1 MQHQPSRLIIRNAL
15 VVTLDAEDRVFES
28 GDVLVEDGAIVAV
41 GDVDDAAAQACDR
54 IIEGA
59 GRLLVPGFVNAHT
72 HSPNNVAQGTADGL
86 SHPAYMWLNQAYT
99 ANRTSREHYV
109 SAMLGCIQMLLTGTT
124 AALDHFPGQT
134 VTPEDVDAVMSAY
147 RDAGMRAALGLRFYD
162 AGFDDIAPRGA
173 PLAKDVAADI
183 ERLNPLEPMPL
194 ADYGALAADAI
205 SRWHGVEGRLKVFPA
220 PSNPER
226 CSDAAMVLCA
236 ELAERHDLSIH
247 THLLESRVQAEIA
260 EEKHGC
266 SMVRHLADLGVLNR
280 RWSFAHAVWVDDDDI
295 ELLARSGAVVVHN
308 PESNMKIGAGT
319 APVPAMKARGVR
331 LALGTDGAGTND
343 NLIMHDALRLAAML
357 HRPQTAS
364 RGDWLSA
371 RDVLAMATAGGAAA
385 LLADDD
391 IGAIE
396 VGRRADLVLYRLD
409 APWWVPINDVLNQL
423 VFAENGSSVDTV
435 IVDGRVLVE
444 EGRIVAFDAD
454 AILAEAKP
462 MMRTILERNA
472 ELLGLARRMA
482 DLFP

>member
-1 MQHQPSRLIIRNAL
+1 MQHKPSRLIIRNAF
-15 VVTLDAEDRVFES
+15 VVTLDAGDSVFDP
-28 GDVLVEDGAIVAV
+28 GDVLIEDGAIVAV
-41 GDVDDAAAQACDR
+41 GTVDDEAAQECDR
-54 IIEGA
+54 VIEGA

-86 SHPAYMWLNQAYT
+86 SHAAYMWLTQAYT
-99 ANRTSREHYV
+99 ANRTPREHYV

-134 VTPEDVDAVMSAY
+134 FMAEDVDAVMSAY
-147 RDAGMRAALGLRFYD
+147 RDAGMRAVLGLRFYD

-173 PLAKDVAADI
+173 TLAKDIAA
-183 ERLNPLEPMPL
+183 ELKRLNPLEPMPL

-205 SRWHGVEGRLKVFPA
+205 SRWHGAEGRIKVFPA

-226 CSDAAMVLCA
+226 CTEEALVLCA
-236 ELAERHDLSIH
+236 ELAERHDLGIH

-260 EEKHGC
+260 EEKYGC

-280 RWSFAHAVWVDDDDI
+280 RWSFAHTVWVDDDDI

-319 APVPAMKARGVR
+319 APIPVMKRRGVR

-357 HRPQTAS
+357 HRPHLAS
-364 RGDWLSA
+364 RADWLTA
-371 RDVLAMATAGGAAA
+371 RDVVGMATAGGAAA
-385 LLADDD
+385 LHADDD

-409 APWWVPINDVLNQL
+409 APWWVPVNDAVSQL

-444 EGRIVAFDAD
+444 EGRITAFDAD

-462 MMRTILERNA
+462 MMKAILARNA

>member
-1 MQHQPSRLIIRNAL
+1 MHHQPSRLIVRDAL
-15 VVTLDAEDRVFES
+15 VVTLDAKDSVYDP
-28 GDVLVEDGAIVAV
+28 GDVLIEDGVIVAV
-41 GDVDDAAAQACDR
+41 GTVEDEAAEGCDR
-54 IIEGA
+54 VIDGA
-59 GRLLVPGFVNAHT
+59 GRLLVPGLVNAHT
-72 HSPNNVAQGTADGL
+72 HSPNNMVQGTADGL
-86 SHPAYMWLNQAYT
+86 SHPAYMWITQAYT
-99 ANRTSREHYV
+99 ANRTPREHYV

-134 VTPEDVDAVMSAY
+134 FTAEDVDAVISAY

-162 AGFDDIAPRGA
+162 SGFDDIAPRGA
-173 PLAKDVAADI
+173 TLSKDVAADL
-183 ERLNPLEPMPL
+183 ERLNPLKPMPL

-205 SRWHGVEGRLKVFPA
+205 SRWHGAEGRLKVFPA

-226 CSDAAMVLCA
+226 CTDEALVLCA
-236 ELAERHDLSIH
+236 ELADGHDLGMH

-260 EEKHGC
+260 QEKYGC
-266 SMVRHLADLGVLNR
+266 TMVRHMADLGVLNR
-280 RWSFAHAVWVDDDDI
+280 RWSFAHTVWVDDDDI

-343 NLIMHDALRLAAML
+343 NLIMHEALRLAAML
-357 HRPQTAS
+357 HRPQAAS
-364 RGDWLSA
+364 RADWLMA

-396 VGRRADLVLYRLD
+396 AGRRADLVLYRLD
-409 APWWVPINDVLNQL
+409 APWWVPVNDVMNQL

-435 IVDGRVLVE
+435 MVDGRVLVE
-444 EGRIVAFDAD
+444 GGRITAFDAD
-454 AILAEAKP
+454 AILAEARP
-462 MMRTILERNA
+462 MMEANLERNA
-472 ELLGLARRMA
+472 ELLGLARHMA
-482 DLFP
+482 DLFS

>member
-1 MQHQPSRLIIRNAL
+1 MQHQPSRLIIRNAH
-15 VVTLDAEDRVFES
+15 VVTLDASDSVFDP
-28 GDVLVEDGAIVAV
+28 GAVLIEDGAIVAI
-41 GDVDDAAAQACDR
+41 GAVDDETAEGCDR
-54 IIEGA
+54 VIDGA

-86 SHPAYMWLNQAYT
+86 SHPAYMWLTQAYT
-99 ANRTSREHYV
+99 ANRTPREHYV
-109 SAMLGCIQMLLTGTT
+109 SAMLGSIQMLLTGTT
-124 AALDHFPGQT
+124 AVLDHFPGQT
-134 VTPEDVDAVMSAY
+134 VKAEEVDAVLSAY

-162 AGFDDIAPRGA
+162 SGFVDIAPRGISL
-173 PLAKDVAADI
+173 PEGVAEDI
-183 ERLNPLEPMPL
+183 ERLNPLNPMLL
-194 ADYGALAADAI
+194 ADYGALAEEAI
-205 SRWHGVEGRLKVFPA
+205 SRWHGAEGRLKVFPA

-226 CSDAAMVLCA
+226 CTDEALVLCA
-236 ELAERHDLSIH
+236 ELAERHDLGMH

-260 EEKHGC
+260 QEKYGC
-266 SMVRHLADLGVLNR
+266 TMVRHMADLGVLNR
-280 RWSFAHAVWVDDDDI
+280 RWSFAHTVWVDDDDI
-295 ELLARSGAVVVHN
+295 ELLADSGAVVVHN

-343 NLIMHDALRLAAML
+343 NLIMHESLSLAAKL
-357 HRPQTAS
+357 HRPQTAN
-364 RGDWLSA
+364 RADWLTA

-409 APWWVPINDVLNQL
+409 APWWVPVNDVVSQL

-435 IVDGRVLVE
+435 IVDGKVLVE
-444 EGRIVAFDAD
+444 EGRITAFDAD
-454 AILAEAKP
+454 AILAEARP
-462 MMRTILERNA
+462 MMKTILDRNS

-482 DLFP
+482 GLFP

>member
-1 MQHQPSRLIIRNAL
+1 MQLQPSRLIIRDAL
-15 VVTLDAEDRVFES
+15 VVTLDAKDSVHDP
-28 GDVLVEDGAIVAV
+28 GDVLIEDGAIVAV
-41 GDVDDAAAQACDR
+41 GTVDDEAAEECDR
-54 IIEGA
+54 VIDGT

-72 HSPNNVAQGTADGL
+72 HSPNNVVQGTADGL
-86 SHPAYMWLNQAYT
+86 SHPAYMWITQAYT
-99 ANRTSREHYV
+99 ANRTPREHYV

-134 VTPEDVDAVMSAY
+134 VKAEEVDAVISAY

-162 AGFDDIAPRGA
+162 SGFDDIAPRGA
-173 PLAKDVAADI
+173 TLSKNVAADLQ
-183 ERLNPLEPMPL
+183 RLNPLKPMPL

-205 SRWHGVEGRLKVFPA
+205 ARWHGAEGRLKVFPA

-226 CSDAAMVLCA
+226 CTDEALELCA
-236 ELAERHDLSIH
+236 ELADGHDLGIH

-260 EEKHGC
+260 EEKYGC

-280 RWSFAHAVWVDDDDI
+280 RWSFAHTVWVDDDDI
-295 ELLARSGAVVVHN
+295 GLLADSGAVVVHN

-357 HRPQTAS
+357 HRPQAAS
-364 RGDWLSA
+364 RADWLTA

-396 VGRRADLVLYRLD
+396 AGRRADLVLYRLD
-409 APWWVPINDVLNQL
+409 APWWVPVNDVMNQL

-435 IVDGRVLVE
+435 MVDGRVLVE
-444 EGRIVAFDAD
+444 GGRITAFDAD
-454 AILAEAKP
+454 AILAEARP
-462 MMRTILERNA
+462 MMKAIIERNA
-472 ELLGLARRMA
+472 ELLGLARRIA
-482 DLFP
+482 DIFP